1 MNRYTLLVGAFYM
14 LLTVSCRSHSQKQTA
29 QAVQMENIP
38 SSSGVMDTAMV
49 PANENRGEDRAPQ
62 IPLQNNKDWDKK
74 IVKTGTLNI
83 EAGNYIQYDKSIRQ
97 AVGQWG
103 GYIAAEKENA
113 TDDRKENVV
122 TIKVPVQYFDDAMQ
136 QLSATKGKVI
146 DKEITTADV
155 TGEFVDTRARMEA
168 KKQVRLRYVDILH
181 KAKNVAEVLAV
192 EKEINGMQEEIE
204 AAAGRRNY
212 LQHSAAYS
220 TIELTYYQILNID
233 VPPGFI
239 QRIWLALSEGGKGA
253 SEFLIALLTLWPL
266 WVLGLLISWI
276 IRKGMA
282 TRNRSK
288 ISAAK

>member
-1 MNRYTLLVGAFYM
+1 MNPYTLLAGAFCM
-14 LLTVSCRSHSQKQTA
+14 LLAVSCRSHSQKQTA
-29 QAVQMENIP
+29 QAVQVENIAARF
-38 SSSGVMDTAMV
+38 GVMDTAMV
-49 PANENRGEDRAPQ
+49 PGDENRGEDQAPP
-62 IPLQNNKDWDKK
+62 IKLQNDKDWDKK

-83 EAGNYIQYDKSIRQ
+83 EAGNYIQYDKSMRQ
-97 AVGQWG
+97 AVRQWG

-122 TIKVPVQYFDDAMQ
+122 TIKVPVQYFGDAMQ
-136 QLSATKGKVI
+136 QLSASKGKVI
-146 DKEITTADV
+146 GKEITTEDV

-168 KKQVRLRYVDILH
+168 KKQVRLRYVDILQ

-192 EKEINGMQEEIE
+192 EKEINAMQEEIE
-204 AAAGRRNY
+204 AAAGRVNY

-233 VPPGFI
+233 APPGYL
-239 QRIWLALSEGGKGA
+239 QRIWSALSEGGKGA

-266 WVLGLLISWI
+266 WILGLLISWI
-276 IRKGMA
+276 IRKAM
-282 TRNRSK
+282 TMRNRAK